1 MRITGDEDKNMV
13 AGISGASQI
22 SIALQS
28 LSKIGG
34 VSSTDS
40 GLTLQNIEDFR
51 SKVQTN
57 GKDKTP
63 FSDKLVE
70 NFDKIDTDKS
80 GSISKDEMKTFAQSQ
95 NGGTKGMSHH
105 GRHKTMGLS
114 SSMLQNMLAS
124 SDEDDSN
131 STSADELSTGA
142 ATGTS
147 NSNDLMSILMKQ
159 VSNAYSK
166 QNTQDTVSSLG
177 VGG

>member
-13 AGISGASQI
+13 TGISGASQI

-34 VSSTDS
+34 VSGTDS

-63 FSDKLVE
+63 FLDKLVE

-95 NGGTKGMSHH
+95 NGGVKGMGHH

-114 SSMLQNMLAS
+114 SSMLQNMLS
-124 SDEDDSN
+124 SDSDEDSSSDTTSTDGLSTN
-131 STSADELSTGA
+131 STTGTNDLLST
-142 ATGTS
+142 
-147 NSNDLMSILMKQ
+147 LMKQ
-159 VSNAYSK
+159 VSNTYK
-166 QNTQDTVSSLG
+166 QQNTQDVLSTVGLDG
-177 VGG
+177 